1 MRLHAHSKSERM
13 PRRVELARIPCDPP
27 ARFPRKG
34 DMSSRLPLAL
44 AVALP
49 LVLAACGGTETPAS
63 APAASRSAKT
73 ATVAIKS
80 FKYKPATVHVA
91 AGGRVTFVNDDKAA
105 HTATFTQG
113 PSKLDTDRLRLGGR
127 ATLTFPKAG
136 RYAYV
141 CAFHAFMK
149 GEVVVD
155 N

>member
-1 MRLHAHSKSERM
+1 MGLHAQPGVTRM

-34 DMSSRLPLAL
+34 GMSSRLPIALAL
-44 AVALP
+44 ALP
-49 LVLAACGGTETPAS
+49 LVLAACGGTGTPAS
-63 APAASRSAKT
+63 APAATRAAKT

-91 AGGRVTFVNDDKAA
+91 TGGRVTFVNDDAA
-105 HTATFTQG
+105 GHTATFTKG
-113 PSKLDTDRLRLGGR
+113 PSRLDTGRLSRGER
-127 ATLTFPKAG
+127 ATLTFPRAG

-149 GEVVVD
+149 GDVVVD
-155 N
+155 D

>member
-1 MRLHAHSKSERM
+1 
-13 PRRVELARIPCDPP
+13 
-27 ARFPRKG
+27 
-34 DMSSRLPLAL
+34 MSSRLPIAL

-49 LVLAACGGTETPAS
+49 LVLAACGGTGTPAS
-63 APAASRSAKT
+63 APASPRAAKS

-91 AGGRVTFVNDDKAA
+91 TGGRVTFVNDDTAA
-105 HTATFTQG
+105 HTATFTKG
-113 PSKLDTDRLRLGGR
+113 PSKLDTGRLKLGGR
-127 ATLTFPKAG
+127 AALTFPKAG